1 MGYKSTIKTKISRR
15 DFPIAIEMRPLWRIS
30 LIVIAIKIVGGD
42 KLYLDTKKLNI
53 LVWMLIR
60 SVNWDDYEEYLHG
73 RALDIPFV
81 SVDAAT
87 YKAVEFA
94 SAKQFIYIEESRL
107 YITEQGCQLF
117 DLLVN
122 VQVMEA
128 ERAFLQ
134 KNGKKLTDTKVK
146 EITGKLV

>member
-1 MGYKSTIKTKISRR
+1 MEAKSAIKTKISRR
-15 DFPIAIEMRPLWRIS
+15 AFPIAIEMRPLWRIS

-42 KLYLDTKKLNI
+42 KLCLDTKKLNI

-60 SVNWDDYEEYLHG
+60 SVNWDDYEEYLQG

-81 SVDAAT
+81 SVDTAT

-94 SAKQFIYIEESRL
+94 SAKKFVYMEEGRL
-107 YITEQGCQLF
+107 YITEQGSQLF
-117 DLLVN
+117 DLLVET
-122 VQVMEA
+122 QVMEA
-128 ERAFLQ
+128 ERAFLL

-146 EITGKLV
+146 EITGRLV